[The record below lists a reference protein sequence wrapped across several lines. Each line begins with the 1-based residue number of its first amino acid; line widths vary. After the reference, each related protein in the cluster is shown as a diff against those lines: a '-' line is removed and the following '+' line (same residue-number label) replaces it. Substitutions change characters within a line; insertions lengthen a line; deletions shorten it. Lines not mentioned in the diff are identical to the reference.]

1 MLSNQKNKKMWFIT
15 GCSKGLGKSLVEE
28 LIKQGYPVAGTSRS
42 LDNIIKIFPQ
52 KALFLPI
59 TMNLK
64 DEEDV
69 KKAINKTI
77 EKFGRIDVVVNN
89 EGFIHLSTIEEM
101 SDKDAREEFDI
112 NIFSVLN
119 VIRNVLP
126 HMRKNGYG
134 HIFNVSS
141 LGAYNVGPLSGIFVQ
156 LNML

>member
-1 MLSNQKNKKMWFIT
+1 MWFIT

-52 KALFLPI
+52 KALFLPF

-89 EGFIHLSTIEEM
+89 AGL
-101 SDKDAREEFDI
+101 
-112 NIFSVLN
+112 
-119 VIRNVLP
+119 
-126 HMRKNGYG
+126 
-134 HIFNVSS
+134 HIY
-141 LGAYNVGPLSGIFVQ
+141 LQ
-156 LNML
+156 LKK